1 MLLQPSALKILPV
14 NAPAIGQEVMQR
26 LAKQL
31 GGVGAAS
38 ARLGV
43 RSTLM
48 QRFIEGAVQVPDH
61 VLLKAVDLLSSSIA
75 AEPPPAL
82 LPNSPKPKGPP
93 VI

>member
-1 MLLQPSALKILPV
+1 LKILPV
-14 NAPAIGQEVMQR
+14 DAPGIGQEVMQR

-31 GGVGAAS
+31 GGIGVAS

-43 RSTLM
+43 RTTLM
-48 QRFIEGAVQVPDH
+48 RRFIEGAVPVPDH

-82 LPNSPKPKGPP
+82 LPQSAKPKGPP

>member
-1 MLLQPSALKILPV
+1 MQYFAGRISPV
-14 NAPAIGQEVMQR
+14 NAPGIGQEVMQR

-61 VLLKAVDLLSSSIA
+61 VLLKAVDLLSSSITV
-75 AEPPPAL
+75 EPPPAL
-82 LPNSPKPKGPP
+82 LPQSPKPKGPP